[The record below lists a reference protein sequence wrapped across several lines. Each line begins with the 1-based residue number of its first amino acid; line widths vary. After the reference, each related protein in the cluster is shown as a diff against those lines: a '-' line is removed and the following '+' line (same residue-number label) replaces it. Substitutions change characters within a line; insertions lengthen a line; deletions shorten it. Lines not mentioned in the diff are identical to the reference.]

1 MDDHAISDTW
11 FKRMRLARLSI
22 LWALVF
28 CPNVSRADAEI
39 DPALLG
45 RALGF
50 DLSYHRECVG
60 PVPPT
65 RGQMIFLTEYSAS
78 LLQFSKRFA
87 GDDFLFEFIHSSVR
101 TQFDCKEALTERD
114 RYWGALLTRGLT
126 KYCLVRAISDNTDL
140 ASCLHRDE

>member
-1 MDDHAISDTW
+1 MYDDAISDTW

-60 PVPPT
+60 PVPPK
-65 RGQMIFLTEYSAS
+65 RGQMVFLTEYSAS

-101 TQFDCKEALTERD
+101 TQFDCKEALKERD